1 MAKKKL
7 ALFLA
12 GIMLMGSLS
21 VPVWASDD
29 TLNSVDLAAFADPGM
44 NYRPGVLV
52 YVGGGRVERL
62 TKIR

>member
-21 VPVWASDD
+21 FPVWAADD

-44 NYRPGVLV
+44 NYRPGVRWWWP
-52 YVGGGRVERL
+52 GGAVDEEKRN
-62 TKIR
+62 

>member
-29 TLNSVDLAAFADPGM
+29 TLNSVDLAAFADPCT
-44 NYRPGVLV
+44 LV
-52 YVGGGRVERL
+52 VAGWSG
-62 TKIR
+62 